1 MQFKSTILRGRLLR
15 RIVQLQGKGF
25 IEVESLLE
33 LSRVLNGL
41 KASQCVLL
49 GMDFDK
55 AKEMDKV
62 KLNGIWLKLRV
73 RDDGSMEY
81 LINC

>member
-1 MQFKSTILRGRLLR
+1 M
-15 RIVQLQGKGF
+15 QLQGKGF